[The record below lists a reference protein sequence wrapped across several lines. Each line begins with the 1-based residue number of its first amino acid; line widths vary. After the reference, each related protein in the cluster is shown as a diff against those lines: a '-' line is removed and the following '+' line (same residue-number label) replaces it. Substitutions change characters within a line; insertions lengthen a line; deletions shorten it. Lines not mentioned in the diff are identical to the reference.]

1 MTTQSRPRHIRDIAH
16 LYLSRRHGAAPVT
29 LSILVT
35 SAGSECFSGLHV
47 ANLAMAFSE
56 RKIAVSVY
64 ELSGML
70 PNASFYLAHPPG
82 VYLGTRGPDM
92 FHPALRGVSLTF
104 GTVPPPVA
112 DAGQR
117 TARLNL
123 FHLPPLRMQE
133 RLRESLKRAAG
144 ILSPERWM
152 LLLHDNAGIDLS
164 MAKWL
169 RVEVGPQRT
178 LTVRVGDPGPSLV
191 PGAEHLGAIGGWRPR
206 VVDRVP
212 VVLREP
218 RADVSLEYLSI
229 CDSVLSRLNRIARRN
244 HAAAEVSTGNPAG
257 G

>member
-16 LYLSRRHGAAPVT
+16 LYLSRRHGKAPAA

-47 ANLAMAFSE
+47 ANLAVAFSK

-82 VYLGTRGPDM
+82 VYLGTRGPEM
-92 FHPALRGVSLTF
+92 FHPALSGVSLTF
-104 GTVPPPVA
+104 GTAPVA

-117 TARLNL
+117 TARVNL
-123 FHLPPLRMQE
+123 IHLPPLRMQE
-133 RLRESLKRAAG
+133 GLRQSLGRAAG
-144 ILSPERWM
+144 VLTPDRWA
-152 LLLHDNAGIDLS
+152 LLLHDSAGIDLAT
-164 MAKWL
+164 AKWL
-169 RVEVGPQRT
+169 RLEAGPQRT
-178 LTVRVGDPGPSLV
+178 LTVRVGDRGPSLV
-191 PGAEHLGAIGGWRPR
+191 PGAEHLGALGGWRPR

-229 CDSVLSRLNRIARRN
+229 CDSMLSRLNRIVRRS
-244 HAAAEVSTGNPAG
+244 HAAAEVSTGSPAG